1 MSLKHIAA
9 QASLATAAGLGALLL
24 SSAVAAAEPP
34 PPVPAPA
41 PAPGTE
47 NRAAE
52 EQPREEKPAEPC
64 RGDWCE
70 IINAAKQLP
79 APNWGAVDVPKLAE
93 VSVPLSFGMGLPDV
107 VPDITIAPPAIGFP
121 DFGAGAAAAAALP
134 PPPKLQLPP
143 APKLQLPPPP
153 KLKLGPPKFPW

>member
-9 QASLATAAGLGALLL
+9 RTTLATAAGLGALLL
-24 SSAVAAAEPP
+24 SSGVAVAEPP
-34 PPVPAPA
+34 RPVPAPA

-70 IINAAKQLP
+70 ILNAAKQLP

-93 VSVPLSFGMGLPDV
+93 VSVPVSFGMGLPDV
-107 VPDITIAPPAIGFP
+107 VPDITVAPPAIGWP
-121 DFGAGAAAAAALP
+121 DFPAPQLQAP
-134 PPPKLQLPP
+134 PMPKLQLPP
-143 APKLQLPPPP
+143 APKLQLPGPP
-153 KLKLGPPKFPW
+153 KLKLGMPKFPW